1 MDIYGIL
8 ELIILATDIPSIP
21 KQTKLQPPITFLL
34 ESELYISFFK
44 RNQNIVFDYLFIS
57 SHKPV

>member
-34 ESELYISFFK
+34 ESELYISFFM
-44 RNQNIVFDYLFIS
+44 RNITKHVYAIALII
-57 SHKPV
+57 

>member
-34 ESELYISFFK
+34 ESELYIQSIK
-44 RNQNIVFDYLFIS
+44 
-57 SHKPV
+57 